1 MTEVGGHEQEKGPS
15 LVRLPPMGRLGFRAL
30 CERWRGRSGAGG
42 RSEGPG
48 EAAVG
53 NTRPKVNGTQNA
65 APLCEPAQSGNG
77 SRRPGRRY
85 EIILTAGASRLN
97 ARGPRVGVS
106 ADTDRAAIRS
116 FGIANHLRTANGNF
130 ASRGAR
136 KLGDQHGNIAIKPL
150 IYLLNL

>member
-1 MTEVGGHEQEKGPS
+1 MSARLRSSARIVEDMTEVGGHEQEKGPS
-15 LVRLPPMGRLGFRAL
+15 LVRLPAMGRLGLRTL

-48 EAAVG
+48 EAAVE
-53 NTRPKVNGTQNA
+53 NTRPKVSGTQNA

-97 ARGPRVGVS
+97 A
-106 ADTDRAAIRS
+106 
-116 FGIANHLRTANGNF
+116 
-130 ASRGAR
+130 
-136 KLGDQHGNIAIKPL
+136 
-150 IYLLNL
+150 